1 MIYLRGKGVSLLSNI
16 PVREPQQKRSI
27 EKKTR
32 IIQAGLELFREKGYY
47 NTNTKEIAEQAGVS
61 TGAVYSYFKDKK
73 DIYLAVSEYILD
85 TQLQPLLDEIANTP
99 KPVDIQAF
107 LDRCIDWHISFCV
120 NSKQVI
126 NDWEMM
132 QEAEPEIM
140 QFFTGYNKRVISSFI
155 SALDSPNVNRNS
167 LEAKVFILLALADEL
182 GTEHAFRH
190 HNVDLELLREE
201 IVNMLTYSLT
211 KSE

>member
-1 MIYLRGKGVSLLSNI
+1 MSDI
-16 PVREPQQKRSI
+16 PVREPKQKRSI
-27 EKKTR
+27 EKKSK
-32 IIQAGLELFREKGYY
+32 IIAAGLELFREKGYY

-73 DIYLAVSEYILD
+73 DIYLAVSEHILD
-85 TQLQPLLDEIANTP
+85 TQLRPLLDEIANTP
-99 KPVDIQAF
+99 KPVDIQTF
-107 LDRCIDWHISFCV
+107 LNRCLDWHISFCV

-132 QEAEPEIM
+132 QEAETEIM
-140 QFFTGYNKRVISSFI
+140 QFFTDYNRRVISSFV
-155 SALDSPNVNRNS
+155 SALDSPNVNRKN

-182 GTEHAFRH
+182 GTEYAFRH
-190 HNVDLELLREE
+190 HDVDLELLREE
-201 IVNMLTYSLT
+201 IVNMLTHSLT